1 MGKTLLNEMGLHIVW
16 INQEIWSIKLGEI
29 KTRITYIY
37 KQNQYACINNTRRLE
52 TYSLYKFKFK
62 VYWQN
67 QQKTCFWP
75 LTNTNE

>member
-37 KQNQYACINNTRRLE
+37 KQNWYACINNTRRLE
-52 TYSLYKFKFK
+52 TYSLYKHEFKLEIRNSF
-62 VYWQN
+62 V
-67 QQKTCFWP
+67 
-75 LTNTNE
+75 